1 MKTSSFFAAFLFACV
16 ASLSVS
22 ASAADIEKTDAK
34 PAEMPMNK
42 KVKPHSHVQEKTG
55 VPQSMPKEEMAKPN
69 PANDKT
75 RHNHQ
80 RDMK

>member
-1 MKTSSFFAAFLFACV
+1 MKSRSFVAAFLFACV

-22 ASAADIEKTDAK
+22 ASAADTEKADAK
-34 PAEMPMNK
+34 PAEMQMNQK
-42 KVKPHSHVQEKTG
+42 AKPHSHVQEKTG

-75 RHNHQ
+75 KHNHQ

>member
-1 MKTSSFFAAFLFACV
+1 MKTSSFVAAFLFASV

-22 ASAADIEKTDAK
+22 ASAADTEKSETK
-34 PAEMPMNK
+34 PAEMQMVNK
-42 KVKPHSHVQEKTG
+42 AKPHSHVQEKTG
-55 VPQSMPKEEMAKPN
+55 VPQTMPMEDMAKPN

>member
-1 MKTSSFFAAFLFACV
+1 MKSRSFVAAFLFACV

-22 ASAADIEKTDAK
+22 ASAADTEKADAK
-34 PAEMPMNK
+34 AAEMQMNQK
-42 KVKPHSHVQEKTG
+42 AKPHSHVQEKTG

-69 PANDKT
+69 PANDRTK
-75 RHNHQ
+75 HNHQ